1 MHMHPALQ
9 FPFDTQMILI
19 KRRSIKKELL
29 AAGGFIE
36 KRIAILGG
44 STTHDIKEIL
54 ELFLLDYGI
63 KPAFYESEFGMYW
76 QDAMFGNPQL
86 DAFRPD
92 IIFIHTSSRNI
103 TAFPAVRDSAEKI
116 DALLEGQ
123 AGRFT
128 AMWDRL
134 FEKYNCAIIQ
144 NNFEL
149 PYFRL
154 LGNMEASNI
163 HGRINFISRLNEL
176 FYSYARTHSNFFIN
190 DINYLSASYG
200 LEKWSNPLYWHM
212 YKYALCVPAIPL
224 LAHNVAKIIRSIYGK
239 NKKALVL
246 DLDNTLWGGV
256 VGDDGVEGIEIGRE
270 TPLGEAYR
278 EFQEYIK
285 AHKDLG
291 VMLCVSSKNDPDN
304 AVAGLN
310 HPEGCLKPEDF
321 LIIKAN
327 WESKDANVREIA
339 SELNILPDS
348 LVFVDDNPAE
358 RAIVKAQV
366 PGAAVPEI
374 DRVEN
379 YIHILDGSGFFEMT
393 SLSEEDMRRNEMYMS
408 NLERARQEKSFDS
421 YEDYLRSLEMTAEI
435 RDFDEIYLQ
444 RITQLANKT
453 NQFNLTTRRYSQS
466 EIEEVAR
473 DGRYIRLYGKLRDKY
488 GDSGVVTVVIGRKEG
503 KVLHIELWL
512 MSCRVLKRNLEHAM
526 MDVLVEE
533 AAKAGIEKI
542 MGYYYRTEKNGMV
555 RDFYGEM
562 GFTKTAQNG
571 EDSVWELDARA
582 YKNQNRVIKIQRE
595 SE

>member
-1 MHMHPALQ
+1 
-9 FPFDTQMILI
+9 
-19 KRRSIKKELL
+19 
-29 AAGGFIE
+29 
-36 KRIAILGG
+36 
-44 STTHDIKEIL
+44 
-54 ELFLLDYGI
+54 
-63 KPAFYESEFGMYW
+63 
-76 QDAMFGNPQL
+76 
-86 DAFRPD
+86 
-92 IIFIHTSSRNI
+92 
-103 TAFPAVRDSAEKI
+103 
-116 DALLEGQ
+116 
-123 AGRFT
+123 
-128 AMWDRL
+128 
-134 FEKYNCAIIQ
+134 
-144 NNFEL
+144 
-149 PYFRL
+149 
-154 LGNMEASNI
+154 
-163 HGRINFISRLNEL
+163 
-176 FYSYARTHSNFFIN
+176 
-190 DINYLSASYG
+190 
-200 LEKWSNPLYWHM
+200 M

>member
-1 MHMHPALQ
+1 MHPALQ
-9 FPFDTQMILI
+9 YPFDPQIILR
-19 KRRSIKKELL
+19 KRRSIKNELL
-29 AAGGFIE
+29 ENGGGFIE

-44 STTHDIKEIL
+44 STTHDIREIL

-63 KPAFYESEFGMYW
+63 RPSFYESDYGMYW
-76 QDAMFGNPQL
+76 RDAVFGNPEL

-92 IIFIHTSSRNI
+92 VVFIHTSSRNI
-103 TAFPAVRDSAEKI
+103 TAFPAVSDSPEKI
-116 DALLEGQ
+116 DALLESQ

-134 FEKYNCAIIQ
+134 FEKYDCAIIQ

-154 LGNMEASNI
+154 LGNKEAVDI
-163 HGRINFISRLNEL
+163 HGRINFITRLNER
-176 FYSYARTHSNFFIN
+176 FYSYARAHGNFFIN

-200 LEKWSNPLYWHM
+200 LEKWLNPLYWHM
-212 YKYALCVPAIPL
+212 YKYALCVPAIPI
-224 LAHNVAKIIRSIYGK
+224 LAHNVAKIIKSIYGR

-285 AHKDLG
+285 SHKELG
-291 VMLCVSSKNDPDN
+291 VMLCVNSKNDSEN
-304 AVAGLN
+304 ALAGLN
-310 HPEGCLKPEDF
+310 HPEGCLRPDDF
-321 LIIKAN
+321 LVIKAN
-327 WESKDANVREIA
+327 WGRKDENMREIA

-348 LVFVDDNPAE
+348 LVLVDDNPAE
-358 RAIVKAQV
+358 REIVRSRV
-366 PGAAVPEI
+366 PGAAAPEL

-379 YIHILDGSGFFEMT
+379 YIRILDRSGFFEVT
-393 SLSEEDMRRNEMYMS
+393 SLSEEDIRRTEMYKAD
-408 NLERARQEKSFDS
+408 LERARQEKRFGS
-421 YEDYLRSLEMTAEI
+421 YEDYLRSLEMTAVI

-444 RITQLANKT
+444 RITQLVNKT
-453 NQFNLTTRRYSQS
+453 NQFNLTARRYSRA
-466 EIEEVAR
+466 EMEAAAR
-473 DGRYIRLYGKLRDKY
+473 DPRYIRLYGKLTDKY
-488 GDSGVVTVVIGRKEG
+488 GDSGVVTVVIGRKDG

-533 AAKAGIEKI
+533 AVKAGVETIR
-542 MGYYYRTEKNGMV
+542 GYYCKTEKNGMV

-562 GFTKTAQNG
+562 VFTKTAQNG
-571 EDSVWELDARA
+571 DDSVWELDVRA
-582 YKNQNRVIKIQRE
+582 YKKQNRVIKIQRE
-595 SE
+595 SEN